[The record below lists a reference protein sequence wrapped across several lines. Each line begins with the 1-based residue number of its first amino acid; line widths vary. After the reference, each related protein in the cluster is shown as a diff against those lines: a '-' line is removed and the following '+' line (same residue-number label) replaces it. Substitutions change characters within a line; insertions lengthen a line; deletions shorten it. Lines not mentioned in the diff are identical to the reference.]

1 MSGNVFIAFQANDDT
16 RPIIEAIEQDNPHAC
31 IQHMPA
37 MVKIDGS
44 GQLVIRKETVEAL
57 LGRRW
62 DLQEIHINLISI
74 SGNVDET
81 DESFTV
87 GWFR

>member
-16 RPIIEAIEQDNPHAC
+16 RPIIEAIEQDNPQAR

-37 MVKIDGS
+37 MVKIDAP
-44 GQLVIRKETVEAL
+44 GQLVICKETVETL

-81 DESFTV
+81 DECFTV